1 MYIDSKCIMN
11 GIPAV
16 PGLVVSVIV
25 ILQLREVA
33 VTNRQMPEV
42 VSPSDTELLIAS
54 NITSPTEK
62 HKVYGYVYN

>member
-1 MYIDSKCIMN
+1 MN

-33 VTNRQMPEV
+33 VTDRQMPEV
-42 VSPSDTELLIAS
+42 VSPSNTELLVAS

-62 HKVYGYVYN
+62 NKYIVMSTIENQ

>member
-1 MYIDSKCIMN
+1 MN

-33 VTNRQMPEV
+33 VTDRQMPEV
-42 VSPSDTELLIAS
+42 VSPSDTELLVAS

-62 HKVYGYVYN
+62 NKYIVMSTIENQ